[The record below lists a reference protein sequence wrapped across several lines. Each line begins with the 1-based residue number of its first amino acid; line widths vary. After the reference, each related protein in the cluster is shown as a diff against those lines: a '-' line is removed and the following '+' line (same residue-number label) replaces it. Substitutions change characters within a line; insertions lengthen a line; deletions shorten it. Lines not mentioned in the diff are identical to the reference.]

1 MTKNLAVKGW
11 RPISAILIFIGLWE
25 LATSVYSI
33 ESWLLPAPSEIF
45 QEMKNVFPTFLPHFL
60 ATLKL
65 SSSGFGIGATVGLV
79 VATILH
85 VMPRVRET
93 FYPFLILSQNMPV
106 IVLAPLLV
114 IWFGFGTLPKLIII
128 TIACFFP
135 IAVSAL
141 GGFQQTSRELIY
153 YMKMMGASKSQLFW
167 KLELPHALPAV
178 FSGLKI
184 AATYSVM
191 AAVVSEWLGAQEG
204 IGVFM
209 TLASSSFRTSRVFV
223 AIIVAMALSLTFFAL
238 MIALERILIRGRG
251 KGDHS

>member
-1 MTKNLAVKGW
+1 MMKSLIYKGW
-11 RPISAILIFIGLWE
+11 RPVIAILVFIGLWE
-25 LATSVYSI
+25 FATYYFSI
-33 ESWLLPAPSEIF
+33 EDWLLPAPSAIINEA
-45 QEMKNVFPTFLPHFL
+45 QEVLPTFLPHFL

-65 SSSGFGIGATVGLV
+65 SSTGFMIGTTIGLV
-79 VATILH
+79 VATLLH

-128 TIACFFP
+128 TLACFFP

-141 GGFQQTSRELIY
+141 GGFQQTNRELIY
-153 YMKMMGASKSQLFW
+153 YMKMMGATKSQLFW

-191 AAVVSEWLGAQEG
+191 AAVVSEWLGAQKG

-223 AIIVAMALSLTFFAL
+223 AIVVAMALSLTFFAL
-238 MIALERILIRGRG
+238 MVALEKILVRGQQRG
-251 KGDHS
+251 DNS